1 MSVNDRYAAVR
12 KQRLC
17 YGCLGKG
24 HAIKDCKVNACGI
37 NGCIKKHNRLLHSE
51 NQMDEG
57 NHAVNVSAATINQ
70 SNEVTSFLQIVP
82 VSIQSGGNRLNTY
95 AFLDSG
101 PTVSF
106 IDQSVQQKLRA
117 QGTDVTLNIAGIH
130 GTKDLKTEKV
140 PLKIKGLHSKVH
152 SIEAFAH
159 PSISLGNTNYNYNK
173 LKQSFNHLS
182 VLPNKSFN
190 LMEVGIILGQD
201 AYELQRPL
209 DYKIGTRSEPFAV
222 LTELGWVVSGP
233 MTGKRRPN
241 VCHFA
246 FTEDVKVAENIQTW
260 WDIET
265 YASKINV
272 VSQSKKEL
280 QAQKMLESTTKFT
293 GERYEVGMLWSE
305 PEPNLPN
312 NYSSALG
319 QLYSLERRFQR
330 DPNLKNLYQQSI
342 DTDVEKGFV
351 KILDESEVKG
361 TFGKEWYL
369 PHHAVLNP
377 NKPGKV
383 RRVCN
388 AASKYKEVCLNDK
401 LLAGPDL
408 LHGLIGTIFRFRE
421 GPIALTADIES
432 MFLQVQV
439 PEQDRSCLRFL
450 WRPRTNEPV
459 QIYEYQRHVFGAKSS
474 PSCANYA
481 LKRVG
486 LDNEKEYPIA
496 AKAIQNNFYM
506 DDFIKSVQTPEEAI
520 EVFNQLQPLLSQ
532 HGFELK
538 KWISN
543 NDAVTEAIPE
553 DLMSISNTKQVEVE
567 PSTEGSSVLG
577 LQWTVTDD
585 SLQVCR
591 GTNKEVE
598 APITQR
604 KILSLV
610 SSVFDPIGLF
620 APFSV
625 HMRRLLK
632 SIWTKKGQHWDN
644 EVEPSEEEE
653 FLRWKEQLPIVAE
666 TSIDRRYF
674 NRERDKA
681 ELHVFA
687 DASEDT
693 MCAVAYLRSKPKD
706 YSADLAFVIGK
717 CRVAPMRHLSIPRLE
732 LQAAVMAVRLKE
744 QIVKE
749 HEMKINSCSFWSDS
763 TTVLQWIHSS
773 HRKQQVFVA
782 NRVAEILDTT
792 DVSQWKHVSGI
803 NNPADIGTRAINIE
817 ELKRSEWLT
826 GPAWL
831 KQPES
836 EWPQQVNLIFA
847 SDEENI
853 PSSVFM
859 IQAEEKKAVIQW
871 ERFSNFNRLV
881 NTVAYVQRALK
892 KHRPATLIV
901 STEEREKAKAT
912 IFKLLQQEQFGE
924 EMKSLKAEKENP
936 KGSKILQFSPFIDEE
951 GLIRAQGRIGKS
963 QLDFNAKHPILLHWK
978 HHAVELFLRNE
989 HKDNRHE
996 GTEHVRNIVQQKM
1009 WILGIRNAL
1018 RSIKNKCITCRKG
1031 RAQTIAPV
1039 MAGLPEERLDA
1050 STAFT
1055 NVGVDYFGPFIVK
1068 IGRRNEKRWCCLFTC
1083 LTMRAVHI
1091 EVVPKLDTDSCL
1103 NAIMRFIAR
1112 RGKPNTII
1120 SDNGTNFVGAEREF
1134 TEYVAAWN
1142 KEGIEEHLI
1151 QRGIRWKFNPPAAPH
1166 FGGVWE
1172 RLVRSCKK
1180 AMYAVLGNR
1189 SVTEDVLSTTMC
1201 IVERKTFDCSQ
1212 FRC

>member
-1 MSVNDRYAAVR
+1 
-12 KQRLC
+12 
-17 YGCLGKG
+17 
-24 HAIKDCKVNACGI
+24 
-37 NGCIKKHNRLLHSE
+37 
-51 NQMDEG
+51 MDEG

-82 VSIQSGGNRLNTY
+82 VSIQSDGNRLNTY

-101 PTVSF
+101 STVSF
-106 IDQSVQQKLRA
+106 IDQSVQEKLRA
-117 QGTDVTLNIAGIH
+117 QGTDVTLKIAGIH
-130 GTKDLKTEKV
+130 GTKDLKTEKI
-140 PLKIKGLHSKVH
+140 PLKIKGVHSKVH

-159 PSISLGNTNYNYNK
+159 PSISLGNKNYNYNK
-173 LKQSFNHLS
+173 LKQNFNHLS
-182 VLPNKSFN
+182 VLPYKSFN

-209 DYKIGTRSEPFAV
+209 DYKIGKRSEPFAV

-233 MTGKRRPN
+233 MTGKRRQN

-312 NYSSALG
+312 NYKSALG

-330 DPNLKNLYQQSI
+330 DTNLKNLYQQSI

-361 TFGKEWYL
+361 NFGKEWYL
-369 PHHAVLNP
+369 PHHPVLNP

-408 LHGLIGTIFRFRE
+408 LHGLIGTIFRYRE

-474 PSCANYA
+474 PTCANYA

-486 LDNEKEYPIA
+486 LDNEKEYPIS

-506 DDFIKSVQTPEEAI
+506 DDFIKSVETPEEAI

-543 NDAVTEAIPE
+543 NDAVTKAIPE
-553 DLMSISNTKQVEVE
+553 DLKSISNTKQVEVE
-567 PSTEGSSVLG
+567 PNTEGSSVLG

-632 SIWTKKGQHWDN
+632 AIWTKNGQHWDN

-653 FLRWKEQLPIVAE
+653 FLRWKGELPIVAE

-674 NRERDKA
+674 NRERDKT

-693 MCAVAYLRSKPKD
+693 MCAVAYLRSQPKE
-706 YSADLAFVIGK
+706 YSADLAIVIGK
-717 CRVAPMRHLSIPRLE
+717 CRVAPMRHLSIPQLE
-732 LQAAVMAVRLKE
+732 LQAAVMAVKLKE

-792 DVSQWKHVSGI
+792 AVSQWKHVSGI

-817 ELKRSEWLT
+817 EHKRSEWLT

-831 KQPES
+831 KRSES
-836 EWPQQVNLIFA
+836 EWPEQVNLVFA
-847 SDEENI
+847 SDEAKI
-853 PSSVFM
+853 PASVFAT
-859 IQAEEKKAVIQW
+859 QTEEKKAVIQW
-871 ERFSNFNRLV
+871 GRFSNRLV
-881 NTVAYVQRALK
+881 NTVA
-892 KHRPATLIV
+892 
-901 STEEREKAKAT
+901 
-912 IFKLLQQEQFGE
+912 
-924 EMKSLKAEKENP
+924 
-936 KGSKILQFSPFIDEE
+936 
-951 GLIRAQGRIGKS
+951 
-963 QLDFNAKHPILLHWK
+963 
-978 HHAVELFLRNE
+978 
-989 HKDNRHE
+989 
-996 GTEHVRNIVQQKM
+996 
-1009 WILGIRNAL
+1009 
-1018 RSIKNKCITCRKG
+1018 
-1031 RAQTIAPV
+1031 
-1039 MAGLPEERLDA
+1039 
-1050 STAFT
+1050 
-1055 NVGVDYFGPFIVK
+1055 
-1068 IGRRNEKRWCCLFTC
+1068 
-1083 LTMRAVHI
+1083 
-1091 EVVPKLDTDSCL
+1091 
-1103 NAIMRFIAR
+1103 
-1112 RGKPNTII
+1112 
-1120 SDNGTNFVGAEREF
+1120 
-1134 TEYVAAWN
+1134 
-1142 KEGIEEHLI
+1142 
-1151 QRGIRWKFNPPAAPH
+1151 
-1166 FGGVWE
+1166 
-1172 RLVRSCKK
+1172 
-1180 AMYAVLGNR
+1180 
-1189 SVTEDVLSTTMC
+1189 
-1201 IVERKTFDCSQ
+1201 
-1212 FRC
+1212 